1 MIAVVIDG
9 GAKARMGIGVL
20 TLRRTQPDLER
31 AFRTPAVYAV
41 APLGALA
48 TVGRLMFGLPGD
60 TWLRLVSWMANG
72 IVIYFS
78 YSIRCSTLRGE
89 SARMSRAF
97 SRTEQV
103 SVWTGA
109 PYRPLQCRLRI
120 ESGVRP

>member
-41 APLGALA
+41 APLGAVA
-48 TVGRLMFGLPGD
+48 TVGLMFGLPGD

-78 YSIRCSTLRGE
+78 SALIRHSTLRGE
-89 SARMSRAF
+89 SVRMSRAF
-97 SRTEQV
+97 PRTEQV
-103 SVWTGA
+103 WVWTA
-109 PYRPLQCRLRI
+109 PYRPLQCRLQV
-120 ESGVRP
+120 ESGVRS